1 MSKLSGK
8 LSRNPVYLLI
18 LGFWLIVL
26 IPAAAQS
33 PSLFSYQLIARDP
46 AGAPYVNQGI
56 TVRMIIWDGSANVYS
71 EDHYVTTDEKGL
83 INLNI
88 GNGLNKVGDI
98 GSIDWGDGPYS
109 WRIQIDP
116 LGGTSFTTLG
126 TYPMTSVPYSLYAG
140 SAGNT
145 DGSETKLNA
154 GTLLSISGTGTI
166 PDPYLISSTADGSET
181 KLSAGSN
188 ITVSGA
194 GTAGSP
200 YIVGSTII
208 ESDPLFAASAAFGI
222 SEPDTANWN
231 DKQDAIT
238 AGTGISITGNTISA
252 EIVSLKNDFYLGQD
266 TLGGIVYHVDRDNSG
281 NQRGY
286 IVSKTKA
293 SLQWQDP
300 TSVVGANRKY
310 DGKYNFN
317 LMVDSPAKDWIVANF
332 SPEWY
337 LPAIDELGL
346 LWVNRWVVNKKLR
359 ADGAPASDL
368 IVFSEL
374 TWASTEHS
382 TPATQSYILLFG
394 SGAISGYNKGS
405 NGIVRPIR
413 TFETLGDIDGNTYL
427 TVTIGTQ
434 VWMSSNLRTTKYSDG
449 TDIDYPG
456 ADNSVWQL
464 NSTGAYAWYDNDES
478 TNRAPHGALYN
489 WHAVN
494 NSAGLCPAGW
504 KVPDDSDWTTLITY
518 LGGDSDAGGEMKETG
533 FDYWDSPNTGATN
546 ESGFSARGSGLR
558 GAGGGYSFM
567 GIYGGYWS
575 STDPGGASAN
585 LKIIANNGAN
595 IQTSNN
601 SKEDG
606 LSIRCIKE

>member
-1 MSKLSGK
+1 MQ
-8 LSRNPVYLLI
+8 LLI
-18 LGFWLIVL
+18 WSLLVLLIA
-26 IPAAAQS
+26 PAAAQA
-33 PSLFSYQLIARDP
+33 PALFSYQLIARDP
-46 AGAPYVNQGI
+46 SGDPYVSQNI
-56 TVRMIIWDGSANVYS
+56 TLRMIVWDGSANVYR
-71 EDHYVTTDEKGL
+71 EDHYVTTDENGL

-98 GSIDWGDGPYS
+98 GSIDWGNGPYS

-140 SAGNT
+140 AAGNT
-145 DGSETKLNA
+145 DGSETRVSA
-154 GTLLSISGTGTI
+154 GTLINVSGTGTSG
-166 PDPYLISSTADGSET
+166 DPYSISSTVDGSET

-188 ITVSGA
+188 ITVSGS

-200 YIVGSTII
+200 YIVGSTLV
-208 ESDPLFAASAAFGI
+208 ETDPVFAASASFGI
-222 SEPDTANWN
+222 AESDTISWN
-231 DKQDAIT
+231 NKQDQIT

-252 EIVSLKNDFYLGQD
+252 EIVSLKNEFYLGQD

-300 TSVVGANRKY
+300 ASAVGADRQY
-310 DGKYNFN
+310 DGRYNFN
-317 LMVDSPAKDWIVANF
+317 LMADSPAKDWIVANF

-337 LPAIDELGL
+337 LPAIDELNL
-346 LWVNRWVVNKKLR
+346 LWANRWVVNKKLR

-368 IVFSEL
+368 IGFSENH
-374 TWASTEHS
+374 WASTEDGS
-382 TPATQSYILLFG
+382 PNTQSYILLFG
-394 SGAISGYNKGS
+394 TGMISGFSKTS
-405 NGIVRPIR
+405 NAIVRPIR

-434 VWMSSNLRTTKYSDG
+434 VWMTSNLRTTKYSDG

-456 ADNSVWQL
+456 ADNSEWQL

-494 NSAGLCPAGW
+494 NTSGLCPAGW
-504 KVPDDSDWTTLITY
+504 KVPMTL
-518 LGGDSDAGGEMKETG
+518 TG
-533 FDYWDSPNTGATN
+533 IP
-546 ESGFSARGSGLR
+546 
-558 GAGGGYSFM
+558 
-567 GIYGGYWS
+567 
-575 STDPGGASAN
+575 
-585 LKIIANNGAN
+585 
-595 IQTSNN
+595 
-601 SKEDG
+601 
-606 LSIRCIKE
+606 